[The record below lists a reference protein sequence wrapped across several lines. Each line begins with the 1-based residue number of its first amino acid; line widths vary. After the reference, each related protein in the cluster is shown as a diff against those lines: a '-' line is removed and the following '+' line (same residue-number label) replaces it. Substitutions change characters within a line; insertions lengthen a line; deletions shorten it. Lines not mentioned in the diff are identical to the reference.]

1 MQLILEVQEQIEF
14 LETKSA
20 AEESLVEFIRQ
31 AWPVIEPGQEYVA
44 GWHVNAMAMHL
55 EHCFGGEYEGEINR
69 LLINIPPGHMK
80 SLMGVFYNAWLW
92 GPKNRP
98 WIRFLCASHAQTLAI
113 RDTMKFR
120 RLVMSEW
127 FQKRWGDRV
136 QIAGDQN
143 AKTKIESTAT
153 GFREAVAAGGI
164 TGSRGDI
171 VWLDDP
177 MSVEDANSEAKRAS
191 IIEWFLEAVPTR
203 LNNPAAVYDADGDIV
218 KPASVI
224 IVVMQRLHEED
235 VSGVI
240 LERNL
245 GYEHLML
252 PAEFEPDRKCVT
264 SIGFEDRRTY
274 AGEILF
280 PQRFPEEV
288 LERDK
293 KVMGPYAYA
302 GQMQQRPAPA
312 GGSIIKRDY
321 WQLWD
326 DDEANAQGVRDG
338 GSYPDMDYILVSVD
352 SAFSLKQESD
362 ASYITVWGIWQR
374 GGGSA
379 KAMLSRAGAKIE
391 IMDSRDTMPCV
402 MLMWARQLFVPM
414 HGPDIERMPHE
425 SQSMFT
431 ARQRENWGLVEWI
444 AYAAKTYNASRIII
458 EAKANGITV
467 AQELKRIYKASPWDV
482 EMVNPGAIDKV
493 ARCYAIQPIFTNSQV
508 FAPDK
513 SWADH
518 LISEVEVFPKGR
530 RDDGVD
536 SMTQA
541 LRWLREKNMLQRQEE
556 IAAEINHEGM
566 WKPQQK
572 VIYDV

>member
-1 MQLILEVQEQIEF
+1 MKRAYTFQRKKE
-14 LETKSA
+14 A
-20 AEESLVEFIRQ
+20 AESSLVEFIRQ
-31 AWPVIEPGQEYVA
+31 AWSIIEPGQEYVE
-44 GWHVNAMAMHL
+44 GWHVTAMAMHL
-55 EHCFGGEYEGEINR
+55 EHCFGGEYEGEISR

-120 RLVMSEW
+120 RLIMSEW
-127 FQKRWGDRV
+127 YQKRWGDRV
-136 QIAGDQN
+136 KIAGDQN

-177 MSVEDANSEAKRAS
+177 MSVEDANSEARRAS

-203 LNNPAAVYDADGDIV
+203 LNNPAAVYDDDGGIV

-224 IVVMQRLHEED
+224 IVVMQRLNEDD

-240 LERNL
+240 LEKNL

-252 PAEFEPDRKCVT
+252 PAEYEPDRKCVT
-264 SIGFEDRRTY
+264 SIGFEDHRTEL
-274 AGEILF
+274 GEILF
-280 PQRFPEEV
+280 PQRFPREV

-312 GGSIIKRDY
+312 GGAIIKRHY

-326 DDEANAQGVRDG
+326 DNEAMTQGVKSG
-338 GSYPDMDYILVSVD
+338 NNYPQMDFILVSVD
-352 SAFSLKQESD
+352 SAFSLRQESD
-362 ASYITVWGIWQR
+362 ASYVTVWGIWQR

-379 KAMLSRAGAKIE
+379 KSMLAQGGAKIE
-391 IMDSRDTMPCV
+391 LLDSRDTMPCA
-402 MLMWARQLFVPM
+402 MLMWAKELFVPM
-414 HGPDIERMPHE
+414 HGEAVERGEHE
-425 SQSMFT
+425 SKVEFT
-431 ARQRENWGLVEWI
+431 AREKESWGLVEWI
-444 AYAAKTYNASRIII
+444 AYAAKTYNADRVII

-467 AQELKRIYKASPWDV
+467 AQELKRIYKTSSWDV
-482 EMVNPGAIDKV
+482 EMINPGAIDKV
-493 ARCYAIQPIFTNSQV
+493 ARCYAIQPIFTNGQV

-518 LISEVEVFPKGR
+518 LITQAEVFPKGR

-536 SMTQA
+536 AMTQA
-541 LRWLREKNMLQRQEE
+541 IRWLREKNMLQRQDE
-556 IAAEINHEGM
+556 ISAQINHEGT
-566 WKPQQK
+566 WRPKDKP
-572 VIYDV
+572 VYDI